1 MPQRLDVIIGQQ
13 LGKLV
18 AAFERQNGRDGIE
31 LFGAPLDGRV

>member
-31 LFGAPLDGRV
+31 LLGAPLDGRV